1 MIKIEINRNKNYIQ
15 INDNKIEI
23 ENIINLIIDNNGN
36 INNNLDKIYN
46 NYTLSIKDKD
56 YKLAYNS
63 INNIKLF
70 DVTGNYIKY
79 NIILDKIY
87 VVIDLKYDLYIDY
100 SLNNFLRQ
108 LYRNKELLIIDNDKY
123 FTEEEKNKIN
133 KITSVNI
140 VTKNKIEEI
149 KNKNNIIVYFDEK
162 TYYDDEYIDNL
173 YNKFKNSKINIIKTK
188 FEIIQSNTDQ
198 YIRKLDKELKL
209 AERYNKEYNEY
220 NENIMYDTSSIK
232 YIDNAEIR
240 NSDILYKININKKLL
255 KSYYKS
261 YYKFN
266 KINYYFDKIYII
278 NLERRKDRYKKT
290 NDLLNK
296 FNIKAEFIKAYDGIK
311 NENEYL
317 MDVKNNIINIG
328 GYGRI
333 QSLLMI
339 IQDMRKNKYK
349 NILILED
356 DIYILKNF
364 VNEMEKIM
372 KNIII
377 KNKEWD
383 MLFLGVNYN
392 YKNIKQKIFKIVD
405 KVTGGYA
412 VGISYSIID
421 DYEYIL
427 RQFNTYI
434 DTEPYKI
441 LKYKYRLYGIYPNLI
456 ILEIKNRDIEIRSG
470 DSKLKILN
478 NWDYSNYIR

>member
-1 MIKIEINRNKNYIQ
+1 M
-15 INDNKIEI
+15 
-23 ENIINLIIDNNGN
+23 
-36 INNNLDKIYN
+36 
-46 NYTLSIKDKD
+46 
-56 YKLAYNS
+56 
-63 INNIKLF
+63 
-70 DVTGNYIKY
+70 
-79 NIILDKIY
+79 
-87 VVIDLKYDLYIDY
+87 
-100 SLNNFLRQ
+100 
-108 LYRNKELLIIDNDKY
+108 
-123 FTEEEKNKIN
+123 
-133 KITSVNI
+133 
-140 VTKNKIEEI
+140 
-149 KNKNNIIVYFDEK
+149 
-162 TYYDDEYIDNL
+162 
-173 YNKFKNSKINIIKTK
+173 
-188 FEIIQSNTDQ
+188 
-198 YIRKLDKELKL
+198 DKELKL

-377 KNKEWD
+377 KNKEC
-383 MLFLGVNYN
+383 
-392 YKNIKQKIFKIVD
+392 
-405 KVTGGYA
+405 
-412 VGISYSIID
+412 ISYSIID

-456 ILEIKNRDIEIRSG
+456 IPEIKNSDIEIRSG